1 MIIKVL
7 STKDTYFCVMQDSI
21 IYKNTKI
28 SFSTEGKGT
37 AVVLLH
43 GFLENLTMWNAVV
56 ASFSEKKRVIC
67 IDLLGH
73 GQTECL
79 GYVHTMEIMA
89 EAVAAVLTHLKIRK
103 SIFIGHS
110 LGGYVALAF
119 AEKNPDNVKGLCLM
133 NSTTRAD
140 DATRVQLR
148 NRAVEAV
155 KNNYENLVKM
165 SIANL
170 FRPKN
175 RTLFKAEI
183 TAIKK
188 EALKTPLQGY
198 IAAQEGMKIRNDR
211 EVLLHFSPYK
221 KMLILGKKDPVL
233 DYNDLLDQVKNT
245 EVEVVEF
252 PDGHMSHIENRDEL
266 IIALKGFVKSC

>member
-1 MIIKVL
+1 
-7 STKDTYFCVMQDSI
+7 MQDLI

-28 SFSTEGKGT
+28 SFSSFGKGT
-37 AVVLLH
+37 SVVLLH
-43 GFLENLTMWNAVV
+43 GFLENSTMWSSIVPELSKTN
-56 ASFSEKKRVIC
+56 RVIC

-73 GQTECL
+73 GATECL
-79 GYVHTMEIMA
+79 GYVHSMELMA
-89 EAVAAVLTHLKIRK
+89 EAVDAVLNHLKIRK

-119 AEKNPDNVKGLCLM
+119 AEKKPDNVKGLCLM

-140 DATRVQLR
+140 SLERIQLR
-148 NRAVEAV
+148 TRAVEAV
-155 KNNYENLVKM
+155 KTDYKNLVRL
-165 SIANL
+165 SISNL

-175 RTLFKAEI
+175 RTVFKEEI
-183 TAIKK
+183 KVIKN

-233 DYNDLLDQVKNT
+233 NYNDALDQVKNT
-245 EVEVVEF
+245 NVEVVEF
-252 PDGHMSHIENRDEL
+252 PDGHMSHIENKDEL
-266 IIALKGFVKSC
+266 IIVLKRFVK

>member
-1 MIIKVL
+1 
-7 STKDTYFCVMQDSI
+7 MQDFI
-21 IYKNTKI
+21 FYKNTKI
-28 SFSTEGKGT
+28 SFSTHGKGVS
-37 AVVLLH
+37 VVLLH
-43 GFLENLTMWNAVV
+43 GFLENSTMWNSVV
-56 ASFSEKKRVIC
+56 TSLSKNNRIIC

-73 GQTECL
+73 GQTDCL
-79 GYVHTMEIMA
+79 GYVHSMETMA
-89 EAVAAVLTHLKIRK
+89 AAVEAVLKHLKIRK
-103 SIFIGHS
+103 SFFVGHS

-119 AEKNPDNVKGLCLM
+119 AEKNPDSVKGLCLM

-140 DATRVQLR
+140 DAARVDLR
-148 NRAVEAV
+148 NRAIEAV
-155 KNNYENLVKM
+155 KTEYKNLVRL

-175 RTLFKAEI
+175 RTIFKEEI
-183 TAIKK
+183 KAIKN

-211 EVLLHFSPYK
+211 EILLHFSPYK

-233 DYNDLLDQVKNT
+233 DYSDLLDQVKNT

-252 PDGHMSHIENRDEL
+252 PDGHMSHIENKDEL
-266 IIALKGFVKSC
+266 IVALKRFVK

>member
-1 MIIKVL
+1 
-7 STKDTYFCVMQDSI
+7 MQNFI
-21 IYKNTKI
+21 FYKNTKI
-28 SFSTEGKGT
+28 SFSTKGKGS

-43 GFLENLTMWNAVV
+43 GFLENSTMWNSITDSLSKNNRVV
-56 ASFSEKKRVIC
+56 C

-79 GYVHTMEIMA
+79 GYVHTMEMMA
-89 EAVAAVLTHLKIRK
+89 ESVEAVLSHLKVRK

-119 AEKNPDNVKGLCLM
+119 AEKNPDNIKGLCLM
-133 NSTTRAD
+133 NSTARAD
-140 DATRVQLR
+140 DAPRIQLR

-155 KNNYENLVKM
+155 KTNYTNLVKM
-165 SIANL
+165 SITNL

-175 RTLFKAEI
+175 RTFFKAEI
-183 TAIKK
+183 TAVKAA
-188 EALKTPLQGY
+188 ALKTPLQGY

-211 EVLLHFSPYK
+211 EALLHFSPYK

-233 DYNDLLDQVKNT
+233 NYNDLLDQVKNT

>member
-1 MIIKVL
+1 
-7 STKDTYFCVMQDSI
+7 MQDFI
-21 IYKNTKI
+21 FYKNTKI
-28 SFSTEGKGT
+28 SFSVHGKGT
-37 AVVLLH
+37 TVVLLH
-43 GFLENLTMWNAVV
+43 GFLENATMWDSVV
-56 ASFSEKKRVIC
+56 ENLSKNNRVVC

-79 GYVHTMEIMA
+79 GYVHTMEMMSD
-89 EAVAAVLTHLKIRK
+89 AVEAVLTHLKIRK
-103 SIFIGHS
+103 SVFVGHS

-119 AEKNPDNVKGLCLM
+119 AEKKPDNVKGLCLM
-133 NSTTRAD
+133 NSTARAD
-140 DATRVQLR
+140 NAERVVLR
-148 NRAVEAV
+148 NRAIEAV
-155 KNNYENLVKM
+155 KTEYKNLVRL

-175 RTLFKAEI
+175 RVIFKEEI
-183 TAIKK
+183 KIVKK

-221 KMLILGKKDPVL
+221 KMMILGKRDPVL
-233 DYNDLLDQVKNT
+233 NYNNLLNQVKNT

-252 PDGHMSHIENRDEL
+252 PDGHMSHIENKDEL
-266 IIALKGFVKSC
+266 IIALKRFVKGC

>member
-1 MIIKVL
+1 
-7 STKDTYFCVMQDSI
+7 MQDFI
-21 IYKNTKI
+21 FYKNTKI
-28 SFSTEGKGT
+28 SFSSQGKGS
-37 AVVLLH
+37 AIVLLH
-43 GFLENLTMWNAVV
+43 GFLENSTMWNSVAASLCKNNRVV
-56 ASFSEKKRVIC
+56 C

-79 GYVHTMEIMA
+79 RYVHTMEIMA
-89 EAVAAVLTHLKIRK
+89 AAVEAVLMHLKIRK
-103 SIFIGHS
+103 SIFVGHS

-119 AEKNPDNVKGLCLM
+119 AEKNPDSIKGLCLM

-140 DATRVQLR
+140 DANRVDLR
-148 NRAVEAV
+148 SRAIEAV
-155 KNNYENLVKM
+155 KTEYKNLVRL
-165 SIANL
+165 SIVNL

-175 RTLFKAEI
+175 RILFKEEI
-183 TAIKK
+183 KEIKAQ
-188 EALKTPLQGY
+188 ALKTPLQGY

-245 EVEVVEF
+245 EVEVVEL
-252 PDGHMSHIENRDEL
+252 PDGHMSHIENKYEL
-266 IIALKGFVKSC
+266 ITALKRFVKSC

>member
-1 MIIKVL
+1 
-7 STKDTYFCVMQDSI
+7 MQNFI
-21 IYKNTKI
+21 FYKNTKI
-28 SFSTEGKGT
+28 SFSVKGKG
-37 AVVLLH
+37 ASIVLLH
-43 GFLENLTMWNAVV
+43 GFLENSTMWDSVADSLSKSNRVV
-56 ASFSEKKRVIC
+56 C

-73 GQTECL
+73 GKTECL

-89 EAVAAVLTHLKIRK
+89 EAVAAVLAHLKIRK
-103 SIFIGHS
+103 SVFVGHS

-119 AEKNPDNVKGLCLM
+119 AEKNPDNIKGLCLM

-140 DATRVQLR
+140 DAIRVDLRTR
-148 NRAVEAV
+148 AIEAV
-155 KNNYENLVKM
+155 KTNYKTLVKL
-165 SIANL
+165 SIENL

-175 RTLFKAEI
+175 RTLFKDEI
-183 TAIKK
+183 KLIKA

-221 KMLILGKKDPVL
+221 KMLILGEKDPVL
-233 DYNDLLDQVKNT
+233 DYKDLLDQVKNT

-252 PDGHMSHIENRDEL
+252 PDGHMSHIENKEEL
-266 IIALKGFVKSC
+266 IITLKQFVK

>member
-1 MIIKVL
+1 
-7 STKDTYFCVMQDSI
+7 MQDFI
-21 IYKNTKI
+21 FYKNTKI
-28 SFSTEGKGT
+28 SFSTKGKGAT
-37 AVVLLH
+37 IVLLH
-43 GFLENLTMWNAVV
+43 GFLENATMWNSV
-56 ASFSEKKRVIC
+56 ADSLFKNNRIVC

-79 GYVHTMEIMA
+79 GYVHTMELMA
-89 EAVAAVLTHLKIRK
+89 DVVEAVLNHLKIRK
-103 SIFIGHS
+103 SIFVGHS

-140 DATRVQLR
+140 DANRIDLR

-155 KNNYENLVKM
+155 KTDYKNLVRL

-175 RTLFKAEI
+175 RILFKKEI
-183 TAIKK
+183 KEVKA
-188 EALKTPLQGY
+188 EALNTPLQGY

-221 KMLILGKKDPVL
+221 KMLILGRRDPVL
-233 DYNDLLDQVKNT
+233 DYNDLLDQVRNT
-245 EVEVVEF
+245 EVAVVEF
-252 PDGHMSHIENRDEL
+252 PDGHMSHIENKDEL
-266 IIALKGFVKSC
+266 IRALKGFVKSC

>member
-1 MIIKVL
+1 ML
-7 STKDTYFCVMQDSI
+7 NSI
-21 IYKNTKI
+21 LYKNTKI
-28 SFSTEGKGT
+28 SFSIKGKGA

-43 GFLENLTMWNAVV
+43 GFLENATMWNSVSDSLSKNNRVV
-56 ASFSEKKRVIC
+56 CV
-67 IDLLGH
+67 DLLGH

-79 GYVHTMEIMA
+79 GYVHSMEVMA

-103 SIFIGHS
+103 AVFVGHS

-140 DATRVQLR
+140 DANRVALRTR
-148 NRAVEAV
+148 AIEAV
-155 KNNYENLVKM
+155 KTNYKDLVRM

-175 RTLFKAEI
+175 RVVFKVEI
-183 TAIKK
+183 KAIKA

-221 KMLILGKKDPVL
+221 KMFILGKKDPVL
-233 DYNDLLDQVKNT
+233 DYNELLDQVKNT
-245 EVEVVEF
+245 EVELVEF
-252 PDGHMSHIENRDEL
+252 PDGHMSHVENKEEL
-266 IIALKGFVKSC
+266 IVALKRFVK

>member
-1 MIIKVL
+1 ML
-7 STKDTYFCVMQDSI
+7 NSI
-21 IYKNTKI
+21 LYKNTKI
-28 SFSTEGKGT
+28 SFSIKGKGA

-43 GFLENLTMWNAVV
+43 GFLENATMWNSVADSLSKNNRVV
-56 ASFSEKKRVIC
+56 C

-73 GQTECL
+73 GQTACL

-103 SIFIGHS
+103 SVFIGHS

-140 DATRVQLR
+140 DSNRVDLRTR
-148 NRAVEAV
+148 AIEAV
-155 KNNYENLVKM
+155 KTDYKNLVRL
-165 SIANL
+165 SVLNL

-175 RTLFKAEI
+175 RILFKREI
-183 TAIKK
+183 KAVKA

-233 DYNDLLDQVKNT
+233 DYNELLDQVKNT

-252 PDGHMSHIENRDEL
+252 PDGHMSHIENKEEL
-266 IIALKGFVKSC
+266 IIALKRFVK

>member
-1 MIIKVL
+1 
-7 STKDTYFCVMQDSI
+7 MQDFI
-21 IYKNTKI
+21 FYKNTKI
-28 SFSTEGKGT
+28 SFSVQGKG
-37 AVVLLH
+37 ASVVLLH
-43 GFLENLTMWNAVV
+43 GFLENSTMWNSLA
-56 ASFSEKKRVIC
+56 ASLSKNNRIIC

-79 GYVHTMEIMA
+79 GYVHTMETMA
-89 EAVAAVLTHLKIRK
+89 EAVNAVLTHLKIRK
-103 SIFIGHS
+103 SIFVGHS

-140 DATRVQLR
+140 DANRVGLRTR
-148 NRAVEAV
+148 AIEAV
-155 KNNYENLVKM
+155 KTDYKSLVRL

-175 RTLFKAEI
+175 RAVFKEEI
-183 TAIKK
+183 KAIKE

-221 KMLILGKKDPVL
+221 KMLIIGKKDPVL
-233 DYNDLLDQVKNT
+233 DYEELMSQVNNT

-252 PDGHMSHIENRDEL
+252 PDGHMSHIENKDEL
-266 IIALKGFVKSC
+266 IIALKRFIK

>member
-1 MIIKVL
+1 
-7 STKDTYFCVMQDSI
+7 MQNFI
-21 IYKNTKI
+21 FYKNTKI
-28 SFSTEGKGT
+28 FFSTKGKGAT
-37 AVVLLH
+37 VVLLH
-43 GFLENLTMWNAVV
+43 GFLENSTMWNSV
-56 ASFSEKKRVIC
+56 ADSLSKNNRIVC
-67 IDLLGH
+67 VDLLGH

-79 GYVHTMEIMA
+79 GYVHTMEMMA

-103 SIFIGHS
+103 SVFVGHS

-140 DATRVQLR
+140 DATRVDLR
-148 NRAVEAV
+148 TRAIEAV
-155 KNNYENLVKM
+155 KTNYKNLVRM
-165 SIANL
+165 SITNL

-175 RTLFKAEI
+175 RTLFNAEI
-183 TAIKK
+183 KAIKV

-233 DYNDLLDQVKNT
+233 DYNELLDQVKNT
-245 EVEVVEF
+245 EVELVEF
-252 PDGHMSHIENRDEL
+252 ADGHMSHVENKEEL
-266 IIALKGFVKSC
+266 IVALKRFVK

>member
-1 MIIKVL
+1 
-7 STKDTYFCVMQDSI
+7 MQDFI
-21 IYKNTKI
+21 FYKNTKI
-28 SFSTEGKGT
+28 SFSSAGKGS
-37 AVVLLH
+37 AIVLLH
-43 GFLENLTMWNAVV
+43 GFLENSTMWSSIAASLSKNNRVV
-56 ASFSEKKRVIC
+56 CV
-67 IDLLGH
+67 DLLGH
-73 GQTECL
+73 GKTECL

-89 EAVAAVLTHLKIRK
+89 ETVAAVLTHLKIRK
-103 SIFIGHS
+103 SVFVGHS

-119 AEKNPDNVKGLCLM
+119 AEKNPDNIKGLCLM

-140 DATRVQLR
+140 DATRVDLR

-155 KNNYENLVKM
+155 KTNYKNLVRL
-165 SIANL
+165 SISNL
-170 FRPKN
+170 FRPKS
-175 RTLFKAEI
+175 RTLFKEEI
-183 TAIKK
+183 KDIKE

-245 EVEVVEF
+245 DVEVVEF
-252 PDGHMSHIENRDEL
+252 PDGHMSHIENKDEL
-266 IIALKGFVKSC
+266 IAALKRFVKSC

>member
-1 MIIKVL
+1 
-7 STKDTYFCVMQDSI
+7 MQNFI
-21 IYKNTKI
+21 FYKNTKI
-28 SFSTEGKGT
+28 SFSTKGKGS

-43 GFLENLTMWNAVV
+43 GFLENSTMWNSITDSLSKKNRVV
-56 ASFSEKKRVIC
+56 C

-79 GYVHTMEIMA
+79 GYLHTMEMMA
-89 EAVAAVLTHLKIRK
+89 ESVAAVLSHLKVRK
-103 SIFIGHS
+103 AICIGHS

-133 NSTTRAD
+133 NSTARAD
-140 DATRVQLR
+140 DAPRVQLR

-155 KNNYENLVKM
+155 KTNYTNLVKM
-165 SIANL
+165 SITNL

-175 RTLFKAEI
+175 RTFFKAEI
-183 TAIKK
+183 TAVKAA
-188 EALKTPLQGY
+188 ALKTPLQGY
-198 IAAQEGMKIRNDR
+198 IAAQEGMKIRNGR
-211 EVLLHFSPYK
+211 EALLHFSPYK

-266 IIALKGFVKSC
+266 ILTLKRFVKSC